1 MDPRALSRQYL
12 PMVSRP
18 ELLLPFLMI
27 MLALFGLN
35 HLNNQNVER
44 NTKSNNLDMSGK
56 EVRKL
61 FLTYISSKLRSYL
74 HKKQN
79 KESLRKKYE
88 QQAREKFKELKEKEQ
103 TYLVEKRDKTNLQK
117 CLLGKSQTKQLET
130 PQRLICKARARSGQS
145 KKYPVWK

>member
-44 NTKSNNLDMSGK
+44 KTKSNNLDMSGK

-103 TYLVEKRDKTNLQK
+103 TYLVAKRDKTNLQK

-130 PQRLICKARARSGQS
+130 PQRLIWKARARSGQS

>member
-1 MDPRALSRQYL
+1 
-12 PMVSRP
+12 MVSRP

-88 QQAREKFKELKEKEQ
+88 QQAREKFKELKEK
-103 TYLVEKRDKTNLQK
+103 
-117 CLLGKSQTKQLET
+117 G
-130 PQRLICKARARSGQS
+130 
-145 KKYPVWK
+145 